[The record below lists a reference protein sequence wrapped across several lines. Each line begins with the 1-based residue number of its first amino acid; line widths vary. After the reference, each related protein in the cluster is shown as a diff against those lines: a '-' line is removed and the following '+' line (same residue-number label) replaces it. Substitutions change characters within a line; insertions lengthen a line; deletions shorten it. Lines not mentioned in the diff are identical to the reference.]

1 MFAVIID
8 TTTDISKMEQLM
20 FVVRFV
26 NDEGIVEDLL
36 H

>member
-8 TTTDISKMEQLM
+8 TTTDISQMEQFM

-26 NDEGIVEDLL
+26 NDEGIVDK
-36 H
+36 